1 MLYHMM
7 CGVELPPVE
16 ECADCGCVHITSN
29 DPDAEGR
36 RESPCSHDCVGDV
49 NVDEVFKPLFNYT
62 ADLKHLAML
71 LLRLNRNDE
80 WWASAVL
87 DIAWPGFE
95 NWAANTEDGRMHR
108 DVFDDMWFRQQNQA
122 RRDRRCREVE
132 EFDMGGSGGT
142 DKDDDVLWI

>member
-7 CGVELPPVE
+7 CGAELPPAE

-29 DPDAEGR
+29 DADADV
-36 RESPCSHDCVGDV
+36 PCAHDCVGDV

-62 ADLKHLAML
+62 ADLKHLVSL

-108 DVFDDMWFRQQNQA
+108 DVFDDVWFRQQNQA

-132 EFDMGGSGGT
+132 EYDMGGVGG
-142 DKDDDVLWI
+142 DDDALWI